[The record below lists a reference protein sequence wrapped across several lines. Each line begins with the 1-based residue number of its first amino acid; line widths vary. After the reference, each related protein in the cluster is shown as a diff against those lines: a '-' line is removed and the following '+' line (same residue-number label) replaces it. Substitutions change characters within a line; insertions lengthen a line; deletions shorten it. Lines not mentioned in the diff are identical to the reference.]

1 MCASLESLTQVI
13 HESRAD
19 DGGSQSEQSG
29 MNIEAALE
37 ANPELAEASKPGMCA
52 LDDPTMTP
60 EPLTA
65 FDTTAG
71 NMGLD
76 TALSQIAPA
85 TSKVIPFVGVQFARL
100 LARLPVQARYRRN
113 GIKRGLEFQRHP

>member
-1 MCASLESLTQVI
+1 MYASLESPTQVI

-37 ANPELAEASKPGMCA
+37 ANPELAETIKPGMCA

-65 FDTTAG
+65 FDTTASY
-71 NMGLD
+71 L
-76 TALSQIAPA
+76 AH
-85 TSKVIPFVGVQFARL
+85 RL
-100 LARLPVQARYRRN
+100 LSGSLKFVSV
-113 GIKRGLEFQRHP
+113 GE